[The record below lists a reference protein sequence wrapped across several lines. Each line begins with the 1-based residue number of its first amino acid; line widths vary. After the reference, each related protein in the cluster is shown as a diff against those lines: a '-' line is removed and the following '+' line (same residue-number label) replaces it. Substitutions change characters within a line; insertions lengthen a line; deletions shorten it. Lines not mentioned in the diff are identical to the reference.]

1 MIQVYTGNGKG
12 KTTAAFGLALRAA
25 GAGFNVYIG
34 QFAKGRICSEHK
46 ALKAIKNIKLEQFGA
61 PFFIQA
67 GAGKADRE
75 LARRGLEK
83 VKAAIACRKY
93 RVIVLDEINLVLK
106 YKLLNLEEFLKM
118 VRRVPKNTELVLT
131 GRYAPAKLLRE
142 ADLISHI
149 RQVKHYYRCGV
160 KARKGIEL

>member
-46 ALKAIKNIKLEQFGA
+46 ALKAIKNIKLEQFGS

-67 GAGKADRE
+67 AAATDRE

-83 VKAAIACRKY
+83 VRAAIACRKY
-93 RVIVLDEINLVLK
+93 RVIILDEINLVLR
-106 YKLLNLEEFLKM
+106 YKLLNLEEFLKLA
-118 VRRVPKNTELVLT
+118 RRVPKNTELVLT

-142 ADLISHI
+142 ADLVSHI
-149 RQVKHYYRCGV
+149 RQVKHYYRCGI